1 MPHNGFIYEAS
12 MDMMDNSKQDA
23 VSDVRWYNCGAS
35 SATLLMENTAL
46 ILGWG
51 YQGIKIFSSARF

>member
-1 MPHNGFIYEAS
+1 
-12 MDMMDNSKQDA
+12 MDNSKQDA

-51 YQGIKIFSSARF
+51 YQEIKIFSSARF